1 MWCKKKLKTM
11 NFFGITAVFVI
22 RFETLGICLRNLF
35 FFDKIRDVY
44 RSPPR
49 SGTTDTQ
56 VAAAVQTQRYLA
68 YRTLVPIRNYYYCS
82 ADIIFLFFSL
92 GFKGVTI
99 KLLRVPVPFLADI
112 RQRKNNPKVIIKII
126 HKNN

>member
-1 MWCKKKLKTM
+1 MVQKKIK
-11 NFFGITAVFVI
+11 NYEFF
-22 RFETLGICLRNLF
+22 RNNRCFCNPFRNAWNLSKKFIF